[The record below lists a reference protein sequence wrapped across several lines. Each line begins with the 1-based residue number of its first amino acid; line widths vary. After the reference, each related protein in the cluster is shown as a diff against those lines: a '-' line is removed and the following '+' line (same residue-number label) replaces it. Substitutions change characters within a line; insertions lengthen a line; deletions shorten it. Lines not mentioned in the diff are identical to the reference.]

1 MESINMSLHVF
12 EQHQV
17 DRALDRTGQMIL
29 VVTAGVGVYDI
40 DKSQKK
46 AEFANSGYKIRGI
59 VIKII
64 IYSVVTIT
72 PHKWVPIKPITPLFE
87 CAIDLYKL

>member
-29 VVTAGVGVYDI
+29 VITAGVGVYDI

-46 AEFANSGYKIRGI
+46 ADFSTKYKFQGQRRFEVFFYKENQRSKNFRPYVILGKGSGNDAGF
-59 VIKII
+59 
-64 IYSVVTIT
+64 SV
-72 PHKWVPIKPITPLFE
+72 
-87 CAIDLYKL
+87 